1 MSNAQVPSAF
11 NIAAVHGC
19 PTIFFCRNNGYAIST
34 NASEQYS
41 SDGVAPRGF
50 AYGMPTIRVD
60 GNDLL
65 AVYAATAAARAIGAE
80 QGRPTLVE
88 AMTYRVGAHSTSDD
102 DSKYR
107 EPSAPEEGW
116 DDERSY
122 WEARS
127 PIVRFGRYLHQRGCF
142 SGADEERMRRAL
154 RKEAIAALSA
164 AEEADSAA
172 RPSTLASVL
181 PPSHPTAQP
190 LPHVTTVRSPPSPPA
205 EEAGRPPHSPRCHCR
220 FRPRSTTPS
229 PRHHC
234 TLPSPHRFVKRVDT
248 GGQAAPQSS
257 SPLLPALALFC
268 AFVAR
273 LPCLATLHCPRADHL
288 LPTPPL
294 FLALATSRSSPVFH
308 TALT

>member
-1 MSNAQVPSAF
+1 
-11 NIAAVHGC
+11 
-19 PTIFFCRNNGYAIST
+19 
-34 NASEQYS
+34 
-41 SDGVAPRGF
+41 
-50 AYGMPTIRVD
+50 MPTIRVD

-65 AVYAATAAARAIGAE
+65 AVYAATAAARAIGTE

-164 AEEADSAA
+164 AEEA
-172 RPSTLASVL
+172 
-181 PPSHPTAQP
+181 
-190 LPHVTTVRSPPSPPA
+190 
-205 EEAGRPPHSPRCHCR
+205 GR
-220 FRPRSTTPS
+220 
-229 PRHHC
+229 
-234 TLPSPHRFVKRVDT
+234 PSPHHLFTDVWDVE
-248 GGQAAPQSS
+248 P
-257 SPLLPALALFC
+257 PALQQQRAALQEHM
-268 AFVAR
+268 AR
-273 LPCLATLHCPRADHL
+273 HPAAYDKFPS
-288 LPTPPL
+288 
-294 FLALATSRSSPVFH
+294 FSSQ
-308 TALT
+308 